1 MKYHIKIIIS
11 VLLTLAASGCSMFQ
25 SQEEATIDP
34 GRVEAFRNLLRDD
47 WKISIV
53 DKKVVVYKIVNDK
66 VYTVDIFNINGN

>member
-1 MKYHIKIIIS
+1 
-11 VLLTLAASGCSMFQ
+11 MFQ